1 VHCNL
6 HNHNPP
12 FIRFIRGPD
21 IISQNVGGS
30 IRVSFLEVSIMRS
43 RRSVL
48 AALVLMSLAAL
59 AHSQTS
65 RDLSTDQRVLTGT
78 EWRLVSFGPAG
89 SEASLVAGTTVTLKF
104 GEDGR
109 ASGSTGCNSYGG
121 TYQVRGDNISFGR
134 LISTKRACL
143 DQNANQQE
151 QRFLSAL
158 ESANRFRLASN
169 RLTILSERGRNAL
182 NFVNSSDSEP
192 APGPDDDR
200 GDPLSTLASY
210 YNAINARDY
219 RRAYSFW
226 DSPTTSFERFARGF
240 ADTDRVRILVEPPAQ
255 VEGAAGSAYADIA
268 TSVVATTRVGSER
281 VFAGCYVMRRSN
293 VQDRGWKIYRA
304 DISQVPA
311 TAGVSRLLSQACRK

>member
-1 VHCNL
+1 M
-6 HNHNPP
+6 
-12 FIRFIRGPD
+12 RF
-21 IISQNVGGS
+21 
-30 IRVSFLEVSIMRS
+30 

-48 AALVLMSLAAL
+48 AVVALMSFAVLAQ
-59 AHSQTS
+59 SQTT

-78 EWRLVSFGPAG
+78 EWRLISFGPSG

-134 LISTKRACL
+134 LISTRRACL

-158 ESANRFRLASN
+158 EAANRFRLSSD
-169 RLTILSERGRNAL
+169 RLTILSDRGRNVL
-182 NFVNSSDSEP
+182 NFVNSRDSEP
-192 APGPDDDR
+192 SSGPRDEPN
-200 GDPLSTLASY
+200 DPIATLAAY
-210 YNAINARDY
+210 YDAINARDY
-219 RRAYSFW
+219 RRAFGFW
-226 DSPTTSFERFARGF
+226 DAPTTSFERFASGF
-240 ADTDRVRILVEPPAQ
+240 ADTDRVHVLVEPSPH
-255 VEGAAGSAYADIA
+255 VEGAAGSAYAGIP
-268 TSVVATTRVGSER
+268 TIVVAFMAAGNER

-304 DISQVPA
+304 DVSQVRSSA
-311 TAGVSRLLSQACRK
+311 RVSRMLSQACRH